1 MSKSGSKL
9 AAFYNIRFFRSAQ
22 KELDDLPKHIAENIS
37 RRIHALA
44 HNPRSAQS
52 KKLVGS
58 PDQFRLR
65 VGDYRILF
73 RLDTPARQIIIY
85 RISHRKDAYR

>member
-1 MSKSGSKL
+1 MSKNDSRL

-22 KELDDLPKHIAENIS
+22 KELDRLPKHIARNIS
-37 RRIHALA
+37 RRIHTLA
-44 HNPRSAQS
+44 YNPRPAQS
-52 KKLVGS
+52 KKLVDS

-73 RLDTPARQIIIY
+73 RIDTRTRQIIIY